1 MPPVLAVLKKNLNM
15 HLTTSRRQSWW
26 PSKTSRTG
34 SPAAPHTPRATR
46 WLPVGY
52 RRAGWLLVALLLI
65 GASQAFGQSGGI
77 IGTGSPLGAPNLG
90 VVGTVTD
97 FGSVIVNKLRID
109 VQPDQMRVGSD
120 KRALQRGERVLIK
133 AVQDEQG
140 LRAVELRPLPKV
152 TGKIE
157 RQGPDLYLLGK
168 RLSGALEGP
177 NKSQVEAQIA
187 ALKPGQWIA
196 VDAIQ
201 VGDQDLLVG
210 SLAVIP
216 APLVITTTG
225 ILSLA
230 PGSHRFLVGGQPIV
244 LSKRATRG
252 MPFIRTDL
260 LGRVVRVE
268 GKMRLD
274 GVLEVISFIPDPVAN
289 ALKQDKPLTVE
300 LEGSYE
306 RKGDTLIV
314 SSDIARMRVP
324 TSAYPKVTGQAGP
337 ALITAQLQPSGFLQ
351 ITDLRPW
358 QAAVKASPP
367 PPPQQPTYGYWYFDG
382 LYWHF
387 LPVVASMPAT
397 PN

>member
-1 MPPVLAVLKKNLNM
+1 M

-26 PSKTSRTG
+26 PSNTSRTG

-52 RRAGWLLVALLLI
+52 RRAGRLLVALLLI

-77 IGTGSPLGAPNLG
+77 IGTGAPLGAPNLG

-109 VQPDQMRVGSD
+109 VHPDQMRVGSD

-187 ALKPGQWIA
+187 ALQPGQWIA

-367 PPPQQPTYGYWYFDG
+367 PPPQQPTYG